1 MFSLISKNWRGKPLI
16 NRQTVIDLIGN
27 TTTKVGLEIK
37 VVLDKKLYQKGIQVT
52 DEEMETLNIHKD
64 TFHGEWNYTISPQK
78 N

>member
-1 MFSLISKNWRGKPLI
+1 MITASQPIEESS
-16 NRQTVIDLIGN
+16 V
-27 TTTKVGLEIK
+27 
-37 VVLDKKLYQKGIQVT
+37 YQKGIQVT